1 MDNYYFFFF
10 EEEMAVLDMGPGLFL
25 RGCFR
30 FGRGLGDGL
39 YESVDEE
46 LDAVSPSSEDSSE
59 EV

>member
-1 MDNYYFFFF
+1 
-10 EEEMAVLDMGPGLFL
+10 MAVLDMGPGLFL